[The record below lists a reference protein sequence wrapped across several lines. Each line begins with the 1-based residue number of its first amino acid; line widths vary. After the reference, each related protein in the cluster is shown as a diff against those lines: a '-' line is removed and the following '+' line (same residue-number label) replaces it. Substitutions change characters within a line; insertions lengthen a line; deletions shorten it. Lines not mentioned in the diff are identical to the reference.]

1 VQGADIESNSPVM
14 AASSGRKDLA
24 ASAPARGKHTP
35 AVLGGHALTESMHF
49 AALAF
54 LGLVGTLHRFN
65 LSLILPGISDACP
78 KRWITPL
85 AFIL

>member
-1 VQGADIESNSPVM
+1 MSKPSSPVT

-24 ASAPARGKHTP
+24 APAPAGCKHTP

-49 AALAF
+49 VALAF

-65 LSLILPGISDACP
+65 LSLTLPGNP
-78 KRWITPL
+78 
-85 AFIL
+85 